1 MLVGT
6 DTVEKSIKQRET
18 RVLLLETKVLLLTY
32 ANPQEIHLAL
42 NQIQGYWS
50 EMLEPV
56 SLWKIR
62 VHIILNYKW
71 YMNTIKK
78 NDRWIYNT
86 FTSMHAGYNYMQQD
100 SHHQNF
106 ISEEKWEIIKHSVH

>member
-42 NQIQGYWS
+42 NQIQGY
-50 EMLEPV
+50 
-56 SLWKIR
+56 
-62 VHIILNYKW
+62 
-71 YMNTIKK
+71 
-78 NDRWIYNT
+78 
-86 FTSMHAGYNYMQQD
+86 
-100 SHHQNF
+100 
-106 ISEEKWEIIKHSVH
+106 